1 MSFID
6 TFADKVGDTIG
17 SSKFAQDRQLVKR
30 FTGGVITRED
40 YETYKV
46 NGRVDE
52 IFGHVENA
60 NPHKMYFGLTP
71 SYGYDDAKHVRDF
84 MLAFD
89 VLSFLNEAGVTIDLD
104 DPKNARTKEILLE
117 GIHSFSL
124 KNDRAPVLFEPYNQH
139 SEVRAAIDECN
150 RLAGHTDGPVYNPRT
165 ATKDQIDEMGDHGI
179 GF

>member
-1 MSFID
+1 MSFMD
-6 TFADKVGDTIG
+6 TFADKVGDAIG

-40 YETYKV
+40 YETYSV

-52 IFGHVENA
+52 IFGHVVHA
-60 NPHKMYFGLTP
+60 NPRSMYFGLTP

-84 MLAFD
+84 MLASD

-124 KNDRAPVLFEPYNQH
+124 KNDRAPLLFEPYNQH
-139 SEVRAAIDECN
+139 PEVRAKIDEVN
-150 RLAGHTDGPVYNPRT
+150 RLAELSDGPVYNPRT
-165 ATKDQIDEMGDHGI
+165 ATKDQLDEMGDHGI